1 MEWKRL
7 LIPTYVL
14 PLLWLAATVLA
25 VVTFFAEKQN
35 PDYALPYTLSLAAAT
50 AFLGAG
56 IALWVYS
63 FINRQAQDRQFR
75 HEIEVRWFEN
85 IYAPLY
91 EDTKQAV
98 QAVEEYRQ
106 PWLSKWSEIRV
117 SRFGPFVD
125 EHIMEV
131 LDRAASEFQQYVDL
145 WNAGH
150 SAGELIIDGIL
161 KPAPQLSEFAN
172 AIHNNL
178 TTYLSGDHRF
188 LFDPETQQPSGYA
201 DHQFQQSLESLFRQP
216 GVRATFPTSQEIQE
230 WLRSVKTALNSD
242 KAVQAV
248 SGRQKQVLLSAKG
261 AHAEVLV
268 RMQHPFR

>member
-1 MEWKRL
+1 MDWKRF
-7 LIPTYVL
+7 INPTHVL
-14 PLLWLAATVLA
+14 PLLWFVATALA
-25 VVTFFAEKQN
+25 VVTFFAGKQN

-63 FINRQAQDRQFR
+63 FINQQAQDRQFR

-91 EDTKQAV
+91 EDTRQAV
-98 QAVEEYRQ
+98 EAAEEYRQ
-106 PWLSKWSEIRV
+106 PWLSKWREIQA

-125 EHIMEV
+125 KHIAEV
-131 LDRAASEFQQYVDL
+131 LNQAVTEFQEYVDL

-150 SAGELIIDGIL
+150 NAGELIIDGIL
-161 KPAPQLSEFAN
+161 KQAPPLSEFVGL
-172 AIHNNL
+172 IHNNL

-188 LFDPETQQPSGYA
+188 LFDPEMPQPSGYA
-201 DHQFQQSLESLFRQP
+201 DRQFQQGLESLFRQP
-216 GVRATFPTSQEIQE
+216 GVRARFPTPQEIQV
-230 WLRSVKTALNSD
+230 WFRSIKTALKTD

-248 SGRQKQVLLSAKG
+248 TERQKQVLLAAKG